1 MAVTNYPEFFGVP
14 ALSRDQFNALAS
26 QSGLPFVVVDKLAD
40 PTQLKVSDLEFIDS
54 AQRDAFIKDGQFTS
68 QFESAYK
75 GLAELQRR
83 QTVGLSLA
91 EGRTITSYADLSG
104 LNSAEKTMVEHLLN
118 AAMRIDVLYMK
129 QTGAWRYSYENQTS
143 NKQDFSSQFFFKR
156 NQGPWA
162 TAGRFASDPFANA
175 LPSFPKKHLGIY
187 PSDVEVN
194 EAFLEKLRADP
205 KGIGHQWTVVE
216 KNPDDSL
223 KAVPYHESDLFRND
237 MLSVASELDK
247 AADAIKSL
255 QDEKHLYAYLR
266 DAAQAFRNGDWDTAD
281 KSWAAMNMHNSKW
294 ALRVAPDETYWD
306 LANTKAGFQFWLA
319 KIDSKGAKLA
329 DGLAPFLQAMEDE
342 ISRLYPL
349 YEARK
354 VNFEM
359 PNTIEMIYRAGNHRS
374 AMGATIGEKLP
385 NFSNDVSRMV
395 VMTNYYGDSIS
406 RQTAIEKAGVIFTDD
421 IAKNYAPDRDVST
434 FDTLLHEATH
444 GFGVNADV
452 YNIKDPTTG
461 QEKKDASGNFI
472 LSKTALGG
480 ANSQVIEELKAQTG
494 SLYYTGWQLEKGII
508 NQETA
513 NKLYL
518 DAIFWAFGH
527 ISRGMGT
534 AEEPRAYSQLAA
546 IQVRALLN
554 DGAITIEDGKFR
566 LHYEKFHAV
575 ATKLFTEVTRIQV
588 TGDREAIQKM
598 RDDIMPGAA
607 GNDAI
612 MAKSV
617 MDKFSKYA
625 TGSFDLK
632 IEL

>member
-40 PTQLKVSDLEFIDS
+40 PAQLKIQDLEFIDPT
-54 AQRDAFIKDGQFTS
+54 QRDFFVKDGQFTS
-68 QFESAYK
+68 QFENAYK

-91 EGRTITSYADLSG
+91 EGRTITIEADLSG
-104 LNSAEKTMVEHLLN
+104 ISRAEKIMVEHLVN

-129 QTGAWRYSYENQTS
+129 QTGAWRYSSEVQTS
-143 NKQDFSSQFFFKR
+143 DKTDFSSKTFFKR
-156 NQGPWA
+156 NMGPWA

-175 LPSFPKKHLGIY
+175 LPTFPKKHLGVY
-187 PSDVEVN
+187 PSDVEVD
-194 EAFLEKLRADP
+194 ESFLEKLRADP
-205 KGIGHQWTVVE
+205 QGLGHQWTVVE
-216 KNPDDSL
+216 KTSNGEL
-223 KAVPYHESDLFRND
+223 KPVFYHESDLFHQD
-237 MLSVASELDK
+237 MQAVARELDK
-247 AADAIKSL
+247 AAEAIKYL
-255 QDEKHLYAYLR
+255 KNEIYLYAYLR
-266 DAAQAFRNGDWDTAD
+266 DAAAAFRNGDWDTAD

-306 LANTKAGFQFWLA
+306 LANTKAGFQFWFA
-319 KIDSKGAKLA
+319 KIDTKGAKLA
-329 DGLAPFLQAMEDE
+329 DGLAPFLQNMEDE

-395 VMTNYYGDSIS
+395 VMTNYYGDSVS
-406 RQTAIEKAGVIFTDD
+406 RQTAIEKAGIIFTDD
-421 IAKNYAPDRDVST
+421 IAKTYAPDRDVST

-452 YNIKDPTTG
+452 YYIKDPATG
-461 QEKKDASGNFI
+461 QEKKDSSGNFI

-508 NQETA
+508 DQQTA

-518 DAIFWAFGH
+518 DAILWAFGH

-554 DGAITIEDGKFR
+554 GGAMTIEDGKFR

-575 ATKLFTEVTRIQV
+575 ATELLTEVTRIQV
-588 TGDREAIQKM
+588 TGDREAIQKI

-607 GNDAI
+607 T
-612 MAKSV
+612 
-617 MDKFSKYA
+617 
-625 TGSFDLK
+625 TGARR
-632 IEL
+632 